1 MYKFTVKV
9 TQHKMLGFGGSKDY
23 LVTVYTNRSDKP
35 SESEIKDALRD
46 KYGEVPGGM
55 IELNYYRE
63 D

>member
-1 MYKFTVKV
+1 
-9 TQHKMLGFGGSKDY
+9 MLGFGGSKDY